1 MIRKAIRK
9 ALFDLAA
16 FAIVRLAEQSDARDI
31 GMVPYTVKKAFR
43 GMKKPAIAAMD
54 SALGKRRE
62 VRMSARRLVQLD
74 RGTGVTRNIS
84 TSGVF
89 FVTDVDYVPG
99 NKINFAIEL
108 RGFRGGKLMLRS
120 WGKIVRI
127 EIRRGIVGVG
137 ARILASKLETKIRF
151 ASATSVATLP
161 D

>member
-1 MIRKAIRK
+1 MIRK

-16 FAIVRLAEQSDARDI
+16 FAVVRLANESGASDPGTA
-31 GMVPYTVKKAFR
+31 PFPVKKAR
-43 GMKKPAIAAMD
+43 GLTKKSAAAIH

-74 RGTGVTRNIS
+74 HGTGVTRNIS

-108 RGFRGGKLMLRS
+108 EGFRGGKLMLRS
-120 WGKIVRI
+120 WGKIVRV
-127 EIRRGIVGVG
+127 EIRRGITGVG
-137 ARILASKLETKIRF
+137 ARILASKLETRIRNKP
-151 ASATSVATLP
+151 ATGVAAIP

>member
-1 MIRKAIRK
+1 MIRK

-16 FAIVRLAEQSDARDI
+16 FAVVRLANESGARNPD
-31 GMVPYTVKKAFR
+31 MAPYSVKKVP
-43 GMKKPAIAAMD
+43 GKTKKSAVAAMH

-74 RGTGVTRNIS
+74 GGTGVTRNIR

-108 RGFRGGKLMLRS
+108 EGFRGGKLMLRS
-120 WGKIVRI
+120 WRKIVRV
-127 EIRRGIVGVG
+127 E
-137 ARILASKLETKIRF
+137 
-151 ASATSVATLP
+151 
-161 D
+161 